1 MRSMYSNT
9 NKSTKKSA
17 AWVPTPISL
26 RADQRE
32 WLDQEKARQRHNNR
46 SRIVQDALDLYRE
59 TLEARQRL
67 AGRAA

>member
-1 MRSMYSNT
+1 MIVSMDSEIN
-9 NKSTKKSA
+9 NSPSDQ

-32 WLDQEKARQRHNNR
+32 WLDEEKVRQRHGNR

-67 AGRAA
+67 ARIA